1 MYYFKI
7 NLFLSIFESN
17 LFLTKNNVI
26 KIGDL
31 GIAKIMDKELLTHT
45 QVGTEVYKSPE
56 QKFCYKGYS
65 TKADVW

>member
-1 MYYFKI
+1 M
-7 NLFLSIFESN
+7 LFLNNSFPTHFESN

-65 TKADVW
+65 IKTDVW